1 MTTAI
6 VLAAGRGR
14 RMYSDLPK
22 VAHPV
27 LGRPMLI
34 RVLETASACGFD
46 EIVTVVGHGREHLIP
61 MLDAAGFP
69 WVVQDAQLGTAHA
82 VSCAV
87 AGRTSD
93 EYCVLL
99 GDVPLLQAGTV
110 DDLMSSRR
118 EVRAAIAVLTARA
131 PDPSGYG
138 RVIRTKGN
146 EIDRIVEERD
156 ATPGQRALDE
166 VNTGLMAFEGPV
178 LERLLP
184 GIRPDNSQSEYYLTD
199 CIPAARALGL
209 ICAAVAAP
217 SWTEVAGVND
227 QYQLADASR
236 ALCGRVVRGLMERGV
251 RFPDPG
257 CVWIEDRVTVGAGVT
272 IGRNVR
278 LSGSCVIG
286 EGSVIG
292 DNSVLVDAVVPP
304 STVVPPCTATGRE

>member
-1 MTTAI
+1 
-6 VLAAGRGR
+6 
-14 RMYSDLPK
+14 MYSDLPK

-27 LGRPMLI
+27 LGRPMLL

-46 EIVTVVGHGREHLIP
+46 EIITVVGHGREHLIP
-61 MLDAAGFP
+61 MLDASGFT
-69 WVVQDAQLGTAHA
+69 WVVQEAQLGTAHA

-87 AGRTSD
+87 AGRISD
-93 EYCVLL
+93 EYCILL

-110 DDLMSSRR
+110 GDLVSSRR
-118 EVRAAIAVLTARA
+118 EGHAAVAVLTARA
-131 PDPSGYG
+131 PDPTGYG
-138 RVIRTKGN
+138 RVIRSDGD

-166 VNTGLMAFEGPV
+166 VNTGLMAFDGPV

-184 GIRPDNSQSEYYLTD
+184 GIRPDNSQAEYYLTD

-209 ICAAVAAP
+209 VCTAVAAP

-227 QYQLADASR
+227 QYQLAEASM
-236 ALCGRVVRGLMERGV
+236 ALCARVVRMLMERGV
-251 RFPDPG
+251 KFPDPG
-257 CVWIEDRVTVGAGVT
+257 SVWIEDRVTVGRGVT

-278 LSGSCVIG
+278 LSGICVIG
-286 EGSVIG
+286 EESVIG

-304 STVVPPCTATGRE
+304 STVVAPCTVKGPG